1 VALTREL
8 NMIQA
13 FVLGY
18 TICLSLAID
27 NGLGLKDS
35 DLSISEVE
43 ALAQVRLGLYQMAD
57 GN

>member
-1 VALTREL
+1 
-8 NMIQA
+8 MIQA